1 MENAVNIMTMVQSNS
16 VVKKKFDV
24 PSKTFGDDKTNF
36 RKELNQARKEI
47 SKDSSIDT
55 KDVGAKPQSTTEKNI
70 EKFAKIMANNNVK
83 AEVKAEV
90 KEESSVEAVDQTI
103 ETETEQNLTVIDND
117 ELAIADENAQI
128 EEEMQMVLDML
139 QQLTQMTEGQ
149 KVQGTSNQ
157 QFTELKTKLQEV
169 VQMLEQSLEV
179 SMISQAGELNKLI
192 SSVKNDLTKLVEQ
205 LEIVPEYELDS
216 KQTEQLIG
224 QLSEKVNQ
232 AETQIKQEYQML
244 QQAAKP
250 KNDSEIP
257 TLPLMQAVK
266 LESKESLPNNDVKVV
281 ETTDEIQLTQKT
293 DSDKAPDS
301 KDNEDSE
308 ESTYKGNEQAD
319 VKQTNSGDKLNQD
332 GLKEVVAPHI
342 EKDNFQLNIKQ
353 ANANLQKE
361 SLVKFS
367 KSDILNQ
374 VIKKADILVQ
384 GSHQEM
390 VMKLEPESLGKLNL
404 KIVVENGLITAKFVA
419 ESQQVKE
426 VLESN
431 FNQLKNALQEKGIAV
446 QGFSV
451 SVGQQGAEF
460 NSGQRFE
467 QWKQKIKLSNKMSGE
482 YMGLDEVDSIS
493 VNPYSYHDG
502 KVDYRA

>member
-1 MENAVNIMTMVQSNS
+1 M
-16 VVKKKFDV
+16 
-24 PSKTFGDDKTNF
+24 SK
-36 RKELNQARKEI
+36 
-47 SKDSSIDT
+47 
-55 KDVGAKPQSTTEKNI
+55 
-70 EKFAKIMANNNVK
+70 
-83 AEVKAEV
+83 
-90 KEESSVEAVDQTI
+90 
-103 ETETEQNLTVIDND
+103 
-117 ELAIADENAQI
+117 
-128 EEEMQMVLDML
+128 
-139 QQLTQMTEGQ
+139 
-149 KVQGTSNQ
+149 
-157 QFTELKTKLQEV
+157 
-169 VQMLEQSLEV
+169 
-179 SMISQAGELNKLI
+179 
-192 SSVKNDLTKLVEQ
+192 
-205 LEIVPEYELDS
+205 
-216 KQTEQLIG
+216 
-224 QLSEKVNQ
+224 
-232 AETQIKQEYQML
+232 
-244 QQAAKP
+244 
-250 KNDSEIP
+250 
-257 TLPLMQAVK
+257 
-266 LESKESLPNNDVKVV
+266 
-281 ETTDEIQLTQKT
+281 
-293 DSDKAPDS
+293 
-301 KDNEDSE
+301 
-308 ESTYKGNEQAD
+308 QAD

>member
-1 MENAVNIMTMVQSNS
+1 
-16 VVKKKFDV
+16 
-24 PSKTFGDDKTNF
+24 
-36 RKELNQARKEI
+36 
-47 SKDSSIDT
+47 
-55 KDVGAKPQSTTEKNI
+55 
-70 EKFAKIMANNNVK
+70 
-83 AEVKAEV
+83 
-90 KEESSVEAVDQTI
+90 
-103 ETETEQNLTVIDND
+103 
-117 ELAIADENAQI
+117 
-128 EEEMQMVLDML
+128 
-139 QQLTQMTEGQ
+139 
-149 KVQGTSNQ
+149 

-308 ESTYKGNEQAD
+308 ESTYKGNEQA
-319 VKQTNSGDKLNQD
+319 S
-332 GLKEVVAPHI
+332 
-342 EKDNFQLNIKQ
+342 
-353 ANANLQKE
+353 
-361 SLVKFS
+361 
-367 KSDILNQ
+367 
-374 VIKKADILVQ
+374 
-384 GSHQEM
+384 
-390 VMKLEPESLGKLNL
+390 
-404 KIVVENGLITAKFVA
+404 
-419 ESQQVKE
+419 
-426 VLESN
+426 
-431 FNQLKNALQEKGIAV
+431 
-446 QGFSV
+446 
-451 SVGQQGAEF
+451 
-460 NSGQRFE
+460 
-467 QWKQKIKLSNKMSGE
+467 
-482 YMGLDEVDSIS
+482 
-493 VNPYSYHDG
+493 
-502 KVDYRA
+502 